1 MSERPLPDVAIPAG
15 RRGYL
20 LLRRGGGIWGIAN
33 SEVTSLA
40 RRARHDRPDRRDPT
54 GRDAAYRLGT
64 AAEPL
69 AADEILGVAAELDV
83 RRPARAVAGWWP
95 AGTDGCA
102 VWSGLPVVL
111 VDPRRPPDALRL
123 NGETAD
129 PAAEPPAGRPRGEPN
144 DGD

>member
-1 MSERPLPDVAIPAG
+1 V
-15 RRGYL
+15 
-20 LLRRGGGIWGIAN
+20 
-33 SEVTSLA
+33 
-40 RRARHDRPDRRDPT
+40 
-54 GRDAAYRLGT
+54 GT

-69 AADEILGVAAELDV
+69 AADEILGVAAELEV

-123 NGETAD
+123 NGDAPDPPGER
-129 PAAEPPAGRPRGEPN
+129 PAARPEGEPSH
-144 DGD
+144 GD

>member
-1 MSERPLPDVAIPAG
+1 MTSAIPEAPVG

-33 SEVTSLA
+33 SQVTSLV
-40 RRARHDRPDRRDPT
+40 RQGRHGLAGRDA
-54 GRDAAYRLGT
+54 DAAYRVGT

-69 AADEILGVAAELDV
+69 AADEILGVAAELEV
-83 RRPARAVAGWWP
+83 RQPARAVAGWWP

-111 VDPRRPPDALRL
+111 VDPRCPPHALRL
-123 NGETAD
+123 DGEAGD
-129 PAAEPPAGRPRGEPN
+129 PSGRPGGEPN